1 MRCSRVELGGLV
13 RSDECAKIS
22 FERRDQTLERRNQ
35 HRTFADIDEISALGL
50 IETEL
55 DLVARSPRLEHRA
68 ASRAGRHGANGLDLR
83 VVEPALRERGE
94 NEVPLPGEIGLKR
107 HVLQRAAA
115 ATPEMRAARL
125 GPPRTRFENFLDL
138 SPLTHSGDPDEI
150 AWHCVRDEIAFTR
163 HAIASMAEFEDF
175 DDFAHSITD
184 ACWRA
189 GFFAT
194 LSTR

>member
-13 RSDECAKIS
+13 RLDSRAKIPLA
-22 FERRDQTLERRNQ
+22 RRDQTPERRTPQ
-35 HRTFADIDEISALGL
+35 RPFADIDEISALRF

-55 DLVARSPRLEHRA
+55 ALVARSPRLEHRA
-68 ASRAGRHGANGLDLR
+68 ASRAGRHGANGFDLH

-94 NEVPLPGEIGLKR
+94 NKVPLPGEIGLKR

-115 ATPEMRAARL
+115 ATSKVPAAGL
-125 GPPRTRFENFLDL
+125 GTPRTRFENFLDL
-138 SPLTHSGDPDEI
+138 SPLTDSGDPDEI
-150 AWHCVRDEIAFTR
+150 AWHCVRDEIAFTC